1 MASSLLRSS
10 ARVRVPSSSRPLCLR
25 RPNMAARCEGKAC
38 WLAHMPRAEANG
50 PTLPPRRPRPRK
62 STVHRASTLPC
73 AQHRTLCK
81 YIALRSA
88 PYTVQVHCLALS
100 TVHRA
105 STLPGAQHLQTPNG
119 ERLHPRRTTTGSP
132 GPPAPPLVPPP
143 FRSLVVRYQALCLLG
158 SFVVC
163 HRRPFSALPSPP
175 PLLPELAASHSEEQ
189 ASAIGK
195 ARCADLDE
203 WAAASGSRGLAVL
216 DALAGA
222 RCVVDSLV
230 GPPVSPRQRPP
241 PDETPQTNGWH
252 GRVQATSEQSGN
264 DMCLRTTGR
273 GVHHSSVRVQHR
285 QFACSLPHVHE
296 AAQGRWHLPSRCC
309 GRP

>member
-25 RPNMAARCEGKAC
+25 RPNMAARQWPDTSAS
-38 WLAHMPRAEANG
+38 P
-50 PTLPPRRPRPRK
+50 
-62 STVHRASTLPC
+62 ASTEEKHC
-73 AQHRTLCK
+73 APCK

-88 PYTVQVHCLALS
+88 PADPKR
-100 TVHRA
+100 RA
-105 STLPGAQHLQTPNG
+105 PAPPPYHDRVPGATC
-119 ERLHPRRTTTGSP
+119 TTTG
-132 GPPAPPLVPPP
+132 APPP
-143 FRSLVVRYQALCLLG
+143 SLAGGALPSTVLTWVLC
-158 SFVVC
+158 VVC

-285 QFACSLPHVHE
+285 QFACS
-296 AAQGRWHLPSRCC
+296 
-309 GRP
+309 